1 MQRVRGRLQGKLR
14 QAQAECTGQPRT
26 LALDLRVDR
35 DKAIARHRAD
45 QREDLLDIVRV
56 ECRRVANVKDGQLAD
71 HLQRILQKRL
81 DKVPLLLL
89 RQADGEQRS
98 RLNRLVA
105 LVDAPDAQR
114 PRGQPPLYDWQS
126 TEYRPGREFS
136 SLFESTALESTKHQ
150 RGPGKKGQNRKDSCT
165 KTDQGERQ
173 IVAAYRRHH
182 RQRV

>member
-14 QAQAECTGQPRT
+14 QAQAECISQPRT

-114 PRGQPPLYDWQS
+114 PRGQPPLYDWRS
-126 TEYRPGREFS
+126 PEYKPGREFS
-136 SLFESTALESTKHQ
+136 SLFESTALESTKQ
-150 RGPGKKGQNRKDSCT
+150 TTVQNIRGDQEKKDRIERTAVRKQT
-165 KTDQGERQ
+165 KARDR
-173 IVAAYRRHH
+173 
-182 RQRV
+182 